1 MNYDIVALPKE
12 QWKGTTIPMVTRS
25 DSYYDLELSTL
36 NNEGCTISIIR
47 KSAEREILHTPE
59 EYDFPDSLY
68 QEHWENAEAYGVV
81 SDAG

>member
-59 EYDFPDSLY
+59 EYDFPDSL
-68 QEHWENAEAYGVV
+68 
-81 SDAG
+81 